1 MLPHTHFLISGLA
14 AVPVAAVLSPEKP
27 IIEWALMS
35 GLLSSAIDFDVY
47 TLVLFKSIKEDK
59 LKPFRNPLKIL
70 KEYKNFMQII
80 TETGV
85 LKVGLK
91 THFILPAFVALLFY
105 FLFPAYFIPAA
116 VGIVTHI
123 ISDIPNLQRLV
134 KK

>member
-1 MLPHTHFLISGLA
+1 MLPHSHFIISGLA
-14 AVPVAAVLSPEKP
+14 AVPIAAVLSPEKP
-27 IIEWALMS
+27 IIEWALIS
-35 GLLSSAIDFDVY
+35 GLLSSAIDLDVY
-47 TLVLFKSIKEDK
+47 TLVLLKSRKEDI

-70 KEYKNFMQII
+70 KEYKNFMQTI

-85 LKVGLK
+85 LRIGLK
-91 THFILPAFVALLFY
+91 THFVLPAFIALLIY

-123 ISDIPNLQRLV
+123 ISDIPNLRRLV